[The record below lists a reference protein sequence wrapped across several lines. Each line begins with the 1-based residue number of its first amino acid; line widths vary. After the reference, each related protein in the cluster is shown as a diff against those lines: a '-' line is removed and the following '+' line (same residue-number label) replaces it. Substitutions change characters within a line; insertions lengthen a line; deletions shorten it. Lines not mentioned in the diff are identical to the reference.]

1 MSSAKKTNH
10 LKPNIMKKTIF
21 NLVVAFLLLLFS
33 AQAQTWSELGGLN
46 GLSPNSYIRSICS
59 DPSGNIYAAGYF
71 TNGFNAI
78 TGDRAVAKWNGTVW
92 SLLNGLSSPAYQNG
106 IFTDLSCVSSDASG
120 NIYVGGNF
128 TNSSGN
134 YYVAKW
140 NGSAWSE
147 LGGLN
152 SFNPN
157 SSAKCIICD
166 PKTGYIYAGG
176 YFTNGASPT
185 TGKFYVAK
193 YDGASWSELGGTN
206 GLSANNNINCL
217 CNDAAGNIYA
227 AGYFT
232 NTNGKFY
239 VAKWNGTAWEEL
251 GGLNGLAANNEIL
264 SICSDPDGNIYAA
277 GKFSNG
283 TYSSDGY
290 EYVAKW
296 NGTNWNEVGGLN
308 ALAANDFVES
318 IISDSKGN
326 IYASGSF
333 FKGGH
338 GIVAIW
344 NDTTWSELG
353 APGSLAANSSTYSLC
368 KDVAGNIF
376 AAGAF
381 TNSSGLNYV
390 AKYSSGVYGINLV
403 ENNNSPK
410 IFPNPAK
417 DQLTIEFPDKS
428 NPVSLVRIYNSVG
441 MIVSQTN
448 NFSERET
455 IDISNLP
462 LGVYTVTLDAY
473 RQKFIKR

>member
-1 MSSAKKTNH
+1 
-10 LKPNIMKKTIF
+10 MKKTIF
-21 NLVVAFLLLLFS
+21 NLVVAFLLLFFS

-46 GLSPNSYIRSICS
+46 ALSPNSYIRSICS
-59 DPSGNIYAAGYF
+59 DLSGNIYAAGYF

-78 TGDRAVAKWNGTVW
+78 TGDRVVAKWNGSEW
-92 SLLNGLSSPAYQNG
+92 IMLNGLSSPAYQNG
-106 IFTDLSCVSSDASG
+106 VFTELSCVSSDASG

-128 TNSSGN
+128 TNPDGN

-152 SFNPN
+152 SFVPN
-157 SSAKCIICD
+157 SSVKCILCD
-166 PKTGYIYAGG
+166 PKTGYIYTGG
-176 YFTNGASPT
+176 YFTNGVT
-185 TGKFYVAK
+185 YETGKFYVAV
-193 YDGASWSELGGTN
+193 YNGTSWSELGGTN
-206 GLSANNNINCL
+206 GLAANNNINCI

-232 NTNGKFY
+232 NASGKYY
-239 VAKWNGTAWEEL
+239 VARWNGTAWEEL
-251 GGLNGLAANNEIL
+251 GGLNGLAANNEIN
-264 SICSDPDGNIYAA
+264 SICSDPAGNIYAA

-283 TYSSDGY
+283 NFSSDGY

-296 NGTNWNEVGGLN
+296 NGTNWTEVGGLN
-308 ALAANDFVES
+308 ALAANDLIES
-318 IISDSKGN
+318 IISDSNGN
-326 IYASGSF
+326 IYASGGF
-333 FKGGH
+333 FINGH
-338 GIVAIW
+338 GCVAIW

-368 KDVAGNIF
+368 MDVNGNIY

-390 AKYSSGVYGINLV
+390 AVYSSGTNGINLV
-403 ENNNSPK
+403 VNNKNLK

-417 DQLTIEFPDKS
+417 DQLTIEIADHS
-428 NPVSLVRIYNSVG
+428 NLVSFVRIYNSLG
-441 MIVSQTN
+441 MIVFQKN
-448 NFSERET
+448 KFSERQT

-462 LGVYTVTLDAY
+462 PGVYTVTLDAY

>member
-1 MSSAKKTNH
+1 
-10 LKPNIMKKTIF
+10 MKKIGVLILSLALSSGVF
-21 NLVVAFLLLLFS
+21 
-33 AQAQTWSELGGLN
+33 AQTWSELGGLN
-46 GLSPNSYIRSICS
+46 ALSPNSYIRSICS
-59 DPSGNIYAAGYF
+59 DPAGNIYAAGYF

-78 TGDRAVAKWNGTVW
+78 SGDRAVAKWNGSVW
-92 SLLNGLSSPAYQNG
+92 SLLTGLSSPAYLNG
-106 IFTDLSCVSSDASG
+106 VFTELSCVSSDASG

-157 SSAKCIICD
+157 SSVKCIFCD
-166 PKTGYIYAGG
+166 PLTGYIYAGG

-232 NTNGKFY
+232 NSNGKFF
-239 VAKWNGTAWEEL
+239 VAKWNGTAWDEL
-251 GGLNGLAANNEIL
+251 GGLNGLAANNEIF
-264 SICSDPDGNIYAA
+264 SICSDPAGNIYAA

-283 TYSSDGY
+283 IYSSDGY

-296 NGTNWNEVGGLN
+296 DGTSWTEVGGLN
-308 ALAANDFVES
+308 ALAANDYIES

-353 APGSLAANSSTYSLC
+353 APGSLAANSSTHSLC

-390 AKYSSGVYGINLV
+390 AKYSSGVYGTNLV
-403 ENNNSPK
+403 ENNNIPE
-410 IFPNPAK
+410 IFPNPAN
-417 DQLTIEFPDKS
+417 DQLQIELPYHS
-428 NPVSLVRIYNSVG
+428 NLVSFIRIYNG
-441 MIVSQTN
+441 NGKIVLQQKR
-448 NFSERET
+448 FSERET
-455 IDISNLP
+455 IDISNLVP
-462 LGVYTVTLDAY
+462 GVYFLTFGAF

>member
-1 MSSAKKTNH
+1 
-10 LKPNIMKKTIF
+10 MKKINF
-21 NLVVAFLLLLFS
+21 NLVIAFLLLLIS
-33 AQAQTWSELGGLN
+33 AKAQTWSELGGLN

-78 TGDRAVAKWNGTVW
+78 SGDRAVAKWNGSVW
-92 SLLNGLSSPAYQNG
+92 SLLNGLSSPAYQDG
-106 IFTDLSCVSSDASG
+106 IFTELSCVSSDASG

-128 TNSSGN
+128 TNSGGN

-140 NGSAWSE
+140 DGSAWNE

-152 SFNPN
+152 SFDPN
-157 SSAKCIICD
+157 SSVKCIFCD
-166 PKTGYIYAGG
+166 PKTGYIYTGG
-176 YFTNGASPT
+176 YFTNGVSPT

-193 YDGASWSELGGTN
+193 YDGTSWNELGGAN
-206 GLSANNNINCL
+206 GLAANSNINSI

-232 NTNGKFY
+232 NTNGKYY

-251 GGLNGLAANNEIL
+251 GGLDGLAANNEIF
-264 SICSDPDGNIYAA
+264 SICSDPAGNIYAA
-277 GKFSNG
+277 GKFTNG

-296 NGTNWNEVGGLN
+296 NGTNWTEVGGLN
-308 ALAANDFVES
+308 ALAANDYIES

-326 IYASGSF
+326 IYASGGF
-333 FKGGH
+333 FKDGH
-338 GIVAIW
+338 GYVAIW

-353 APGSLAANSSTYSLC
+353 APGSLAANSSTHSLC
-368 KDVAGNIF
+368 TDVAGNIY

-390 AKYSSGVYGINLV
+390 AKYGSGTNGINPV
-403 ENNNSPK
+403 ENNKNLK

-417 DQLTIEFPDKS
+417 DQLNIELSDHS
-428 NPVSLVRIYNSVG
+428 YPVSSVRIYNSVG
-441 MIVSQTN
+441 MIVFQQN
-448 NFSERET
+448 KFRERET
-455 IDISNLP
+455 IDISDLP
-462 LGVYTVTLDAY
+462 PGGYFMILDTF

>member
-1 MSSAKKTNH
+1 MTKI
-10 LKPNIMKKTIF
+10 LKSKIMKKTIF
-21 NLVVAFLLLLFS
+21 NLAIVFLLLPFS
-33 AQAQTWSELGGLN
+33 AKGQTWSELGGLN
-46 GLSPNSYIRSICS
+46 ALSPNSYIRSICS

-78 TGDRAVAKWNGTVW
+78 SGDRAVAKWNGSVW
-92 SLLNGLSSPAYQNG
+92 SMLNGLSSPAYQNG
-106 IFTDLSCVSSDASG
+106 IFTELSCVSSDASG

-157 SSAKCIICD
+157 SSVKCILCD
-166 PKTGYIYAGG
+166 PQTGTIYTGG
-176 YFTNGASPT
+176 YFTNT
-185 TGKFYVAK
+185 NGKYYIAK
-193 YDGASWSELGGTN
+193 YDGASWSELGSTK
-206 GLSANNNINCL
+206 GLAANNNINCI
-217 CNDAAGNIYA
+217 CNDKAGNIYA

-232 NTNGKFY
+232 NANGKYY

-251 GGLNGLAANNEIL
+251 GGLNGLAANNEIF
-264 SICSDPDGNIYAA
+264 SICSDPAGNIYAA

-283 TYSSDGY
+283 NYSSDGY

-296 NGTNWNEVGGLN
+296 NGTNWTEVGGLN
-308 ALAANDFVES
+308 ALAANDYIES

-333 FKGGH
+333 FRDGH
-338 GIVAIW
+338 GYVAIW

-353 APGSLAANSSTYSLC
+353 APGSLAANSSTHSLC

-390 AKYSSGVYGINLV
+390 AKYSSGVYGIKLV
-403 ENNNSPK
+403 EDNNSAK

-417 DQLTIEFPDKS
+417 DLLTIELPDYS
-428 NPVSLVRIYNSVG
+428 NPVSCLRIYNSVG
-441 MIVSQTN
+441 TIVFQKN
-448 NFSERET
+448 KFSDRET
-455 IDISNLP
+455 INISQLP
-462 LGVYTVTLDAY
+462 PGVYLATLNSY
-473 RQKFIKR
+473 WQKFIKR